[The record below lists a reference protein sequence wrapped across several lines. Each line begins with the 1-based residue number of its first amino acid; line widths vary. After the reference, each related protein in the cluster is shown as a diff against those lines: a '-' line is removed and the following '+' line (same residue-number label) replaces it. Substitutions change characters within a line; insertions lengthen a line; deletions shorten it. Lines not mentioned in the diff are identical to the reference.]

1 LIPEEELNRAKNI
14 LTASVYANIERQG
27 DRLEEMTKHVLIEIM
42 KLYCYGRVRLD
53 EYEEKIRAVTSQDI
67 KNEMDRIFGLKP
79 TFVAL
84 GNNSSLSK
92 VGTME
97 VLKKTLKA

>member
-27 DRLEEMTKHVLIEIM
+27 DRLEEMTKHVQIEIM

-53 EYEEKIRAVTSQDI
+53 EYE
-67 KNEMDRIFGLKP
+67 
-79 TFVAL
+79 
-84 GNNSSLSK
+84 
-92 VGTME
+92 
-97 VLKKTLKA
+97 